1 MGKVRKL
8 TGVQG
13 QIDAA
18 NRAAAAEQAS
28 LQQQAANQAR
38 ALAEQASSTARATA
52 MTVAREAATARF
64 RDAADAGQQE
74 VDVQLDEG
82 GSAGGTRRR
91 RAAFGVGAGSGIRI

>member
-1 MGKVRKL
+1 MGKVRKI

-18 NRAAAAEQAS
+18 NRAAAAEAAS
-28 LQQQAANQAR
+28 LQQQSANQAR
-38 ALAEQASSTARATA
+38 AMAEQAGATARATA

-64 RDAADAGQQE
+64 RDGADVAQQE

-82 GSAGGTRRR
+82 GSAGGSRRR
-91 RAAFGVGAGSGIRI
+91 RAAFGVGAGSGLRV